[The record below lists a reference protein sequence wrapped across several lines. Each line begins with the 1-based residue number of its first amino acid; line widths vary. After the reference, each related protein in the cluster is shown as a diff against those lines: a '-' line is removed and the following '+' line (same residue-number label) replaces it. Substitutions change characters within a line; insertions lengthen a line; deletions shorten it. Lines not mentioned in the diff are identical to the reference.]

1 MAVIKS
7 SNYSVFVT
15 SDIVTEINTFL
26 KDYNFSKIVVLVDEN
41 TIAHCYPQL
50 VSGIPAFE
58 KAEIIEL
65 ESGEENKTIEICT
78 QLWLTLEE
86 LGVDRK
92 SLIVNL
98 GGGVIGDMGGFVA
111 STFKR
116 GIPFINI
123 PTTLLAQVDAA
134 VGGKVGVDLNYLKNL
149 VGLFSNPLAVFV
161 DSAFLHTLNEK
172 QRLSGF
178 VEMLKHALIA
188 DTVYWKK
195 LKTANLQTLDDFN
208 TLIETSIHIKNKI
221 VLTDPYEKNIRK
233 MLNFGHTVGH
243 AVETCFL
250 EQQQPIL
257 HGEAIAVGII
267 CESFLSHKLLGLST
281 NELKEIVD
289 IIVANYFPIALCE
302 QQIDH
307 IVELMFHDKKNTGGQ
322 INFSLLSSIGTCEI
336 NQTIPTTELLKEA
349 LNYYKNC

>member
-1 MAVIKS
+1 MATIKS
-7 SNYSVFVT
+7 STYSVFVT
-15 SDIVTEINTFL
+15 SDSVTEINTFL

-41 TIAHCYPQL
+41 TISHCYPRL
-50 VSGIPAFE
+50 VAGIPAFE

-86 LGVDRK
+86 LGVDRQ
-92 SLIVNL
+92 SLLVNL

-149 VGLFSNPLAVFV
+149 VGVFSNPLAVFV
-161 DSAFLHTLNEK
+161 DNTFLHTLNQQ

-178 VEMLKHALIA
+178 AEMLKHALIA
-188 DTVYWKK
+188 DAAYWKK
-195 LKTANLQTLDDFN
+195 LKKANLN
-208 TLIETSIHIKNKI
+208 TLGDFDSLVETSIHIKNEI
-221 VLTDPYEKNIRK
+221 VLADPYEKNIRK
-233 MLNFGHTVGH
+233 KLNFGHTIGH

-250 EQQQPIL
+250 EQQQALL
-257 HGEAIAVGII
+257 HGEAIAIGMI
-267 CESFLSHKLLGLST
+267 CEAFLSHKILGLSEE
-281 NELKEIVD
+281 ELTD
-289 IIVANYFPIALCE
+289 IATFISTHYTPVTLSA
-302 QQIDH
+302 QQTDRI
-307 IVELMFHDKKNTGGQ
+307 IELMFHDKKNTNGQ
-322 INFSLLSSIGTCEI
+322 LNFSLLTVAGKCEI
-336 NQTIPTTELLKEA
+336 NQTASVELIEEA
-349 LNYYKNC
+349 LRYYLQL